1 MMAAEI
7 NESTPVE
14 APAIPEPE
22 AVSLSPVTA
31 RAVPTVRCG
40 VAVASRFV
48 APLPA
53 NQFFFLQV
61 PKISDDL
68 HNGGSNPPFVNGTA
82 TSGSPDELSNKHIAD
97 IVDDL
102 VNSAEPSIS
111 GGSDTETSRFDAAKN
126 KDGDKGHVRTSST
139 ARKPTTFKSVSVNK
153 TFLAAK
159 AAGTAGVAKPGDKAS
174 PTLGVAS
181 LTSASSASARPRLV
195 AKTGLVKGVGANGRP
210 AAAPDPNAV
219 WNKNRRKYFF
229 LLPTV
234 DRLGLYIPLS

>member
-1 MMAAEI
+1 ML
-7 NESTPVE
+7 SD
-14 APAIPEPE
+14 
-22 AVSLSPVTA
+22 AVLLPISSSLPL
-31 RAVPTVRCG
+31 
-40 VAVASRFV
+40 
-48 APLPA
+48 APLT
-53 NQFFFLQV
+53 QSFFLQV

-68 HNGGSNPPFVNGTA
+68 HNGGSNPSSVNGTA
-82 TSGSPDELSNKHIAD
+82 TSSSPDELSNKHIAD

-111 GGSDTETSRFDAAKN
+111 GGSDTETSRLDAAKH
-126 KDGDKGHVRTSST
+126 KDGDKGHVRTSSA

-159 AAGTAGVAKPGDKAS
+159 AAGTTGVAKSGDMAS

-195 AKTGLVKGVGANGRP
+195 AKTGLVKGAGTNGRP

-219 WNKNRRKYFF
+219 WNKNRRKN
-229 LLPTV
+229 LRLRPTFY
-234 DRLGLYIPLS
+234 RLSL